1 MLKLL
6 KKFRK
11 TEWLLTCV
19 AFVFI
24 VLQVWMDLTIPDY
37 MSEITTL
44 VQTEGSAMGDILTAG
59 GKMLGCALGSF
70 AASVVTVIC
79 AARIASNFS
88 SNLRDLLFRQVQSF
102 TMGEIGKF
110 STASL
115 ITRSTND
122 VMQVQML
129 IVMGL
134 QVLLKAPVTA
144 IWAIGKIAGKSWQW
158 TFSTGVAVVILLLI
172 VGTCVLIAMPK
183 FRSLQKMTDD
193 INRITRE
200 NLTGLNVI
208 RAYNAEDYQE
218 KKFEE
223 ANRNLTATQLFAN
236 RTMAFMMPGIQLVMN
251 GLSLAVYWIGA
262 YLIEGA
268 QAMEKLTIFSEM
280 IVFSQYAMQVV
291 MSFMMLVVI
300 LVIFPRAAVAARRIN
315 EVLDTQPG
323 LKDGSLTHPDNGQKG
338 EVEFRNVC
346 FRYPD
351 ADGDVL
357 SNISF
362 KAHKGET
369 VALIGATGCGKS
381 TIINLI
387 PRFYDA
393 TKGQV
398 LVDGVDVKEYS
409 QKALRDKIGYVS
421 QKAILFSGT
430 VRSNVAFGDNGRDGF
445 PDSDI
450 VDAVYTA
457 QANDFVEKMT
467 GSYDGFVAQGGA
479 NLSGGQK
486 QRLSI
491 ARAVCRHPEIFIFD
505 DSFSALDYKTDRKL
519 RETLAKDCKDVT
531 KLIVAQRIGTIRDAD
546 RILVISDGKIVGMGT
561 HDELMKNCETYQ
573 QIALSQLSKEELA

>member
-1 MLKLL
+1 
-6 KKFRK
+6 
-11 TEWLLTCV
+11 
-19 AFVFI
+19 
-24 VLQVWMDLTIPDY
+24 
-37 MSEITTL
+37 
-44 VQTEGSAMGDILTAG
+44 
-59 GKMLGCALGSF
+59 MLGCALGSF

-323 LKDGSLTHPDNGQKG
+323 LKDGSLTHPDNG
-338 EVEFRNVC
+338 
-346 FRYPD
+346 
-351 ADGDVL
+351 
-357 SNISF
+357 
-362 KAHKGET
+362 
-369 VALIGATGCGKS
+369 
-381 TIINLI
+381 
-387 PRFYDA
+387 
-393 TKGQV
+393 
-398 LVDGVDVKEYS
+398 
-409 QKALRDKIGYVS
+409 
-421 QKAILFSGT
+421 
-430 VRSNVAFGDNGRDGF
+430 
-445 PDSDI
+445 
-450 VDAVYTA
+450 
-457 QANDFVEKMT
+457 
-467 GSYDGFVAQGGA
+467 
-479 NLSGGQK
+479 
-486 QRLSI
+486 
-491 ARAVCRHPEIFIFD
+491 
-505 DSFSALDYKTDRKL
+505 
-519 RETLAKDCKDVT
+519 
-531 KLIVAQRIGTIRDAD
+531 
-546 RILVISDGKIVGMGT
+546 
-561 HDELMKNCETYQ
+561 
-573 QIALSQLSKEELA
+573 